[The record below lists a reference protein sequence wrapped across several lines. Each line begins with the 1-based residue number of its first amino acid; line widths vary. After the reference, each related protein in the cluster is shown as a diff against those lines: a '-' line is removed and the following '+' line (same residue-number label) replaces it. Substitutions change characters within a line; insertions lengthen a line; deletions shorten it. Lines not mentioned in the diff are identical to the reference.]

1 MAVKPLSKKGWSRGS
16 HTGVANHELFTL
28 RHVFK
33 GVNILMTLGLMANLF
48 QRKSV
53 MRVLFLYFSGD
64 IKFSLRVNNI
74 SDEVPLTDALL

>member
-1 MAVKPLSKKGWSRGS
+1 MAS
-16 HTGVANHELFTL
+16 HELFTL

-33 GVNILMTLGLMANLF
+33 GFNILMTLGLMVNLF